1 MPKPVAKIQ
10 NVQAMRGI
18 ASMMV
23 VIFHIANLEAR
34 TYPDRLLGNFFQ
46 LGEAGVDVFFVI
58 SGFVMSTI
66 TRGNFGAASSKIFLL
81 KRIVRIYPIYWF
93 YTSILMFFWLF
104 MPAIMTRSGHAVEH
118 MSPIHSYL
126 LIPYCEVPLIGHA
139 WSLVNEMYFYVVFSV
154 LLLRPEKER
163 WFWILIWALTI
174 PLIPTW
180 LHTSSAFALVAF
192 DPLTLEFV
200 MGCGIAILIGK
211 GFQRFGYFSLFIGLC
226 LFFVKPSY
234 HLVGYE
240 RVLSWGLPSALVLY
254 AVVVLEANAGIVA
267 PRIMRLLGDASYS
280 IYLAHMLVANTCF
293 KLWKPFMMPGY
304 TDKFIVITL
313 TTCACALAGIASYH
327 YLEKPII
334 RYCSGWFSSLPRSV

>member
-1 MPKPVAKIQ
+1 MRLNSLDQTNGCPNSKGTPQSFMPKPVAKIQ

-234 HLVGYE
+234 HSSSAMKEFSVGAFPQLLFSMPS
-240 RVLSWGLPSALVLY
+240 LSWRRMQAL
-254 AVVVLEANAGIVA
+254 
-267 PRIMRLLGDASYS
+267 
-280 IYLAHMLVANTCF
+280 
-293 KLWKPFMMPGY
+293 
-304 TDKFIVITL
+304 
-313 TTCACALAGIASYH
+313 
-327 YLEKPII
+327 
-334 RYCSGWFSSLPRSV
+334 SLPGSCVFWAMHLIQSTWPICWWQIHVSSYGNRS